1 MASPLRVARVLKDL
15 SQEGLAGLSGVPR
28 WRVSLLERGVIPKDG
43 EAKAI
48 GETLGV
54 DPEKLFPKRN
64 DDLIHTILS
73 EKEGDDHART
83 EG

>member
-1 MASPLRVARVLKDL
+1 MPSPLRVARVLKDL
-15 SQEGLAGLSGVPR
+15 SQESLADLAGVPR

-48 GETLGV
+48 ADTLGV
-54 DPEKLFPKRN
+54 APEKLFPKRHG
-64 DDLIHTILS
+64 DFIHTILS
-73 EKEGDDHART
+73 ETEEGNARS